1 MVLASGGYQGN
12 AELMARY
19 HGDRALTTRP
29 VARGGN
35 YNKGEGLEMALALGA
50 ATAGNFSLFHA
61 EPVDPR
67 SGEPEA
73 AIFCFPY
80 GVLVNHEGRA
90 LRRRGTRA
98 RSTPGTNAPPAR
110 SRPRP
115 SGVAWVVLDQ
125 QALAVPNV
133 RSGIRTDQPPV
144 RADTVDELAL
154 RLGVPRDA
162 LVATVAAYNDACP
175 DGDFDHAAPDGLAT
189 EGLTPPKSNW
199 ARPLSQGPYEA
210 YPIMAANVFTFGG
223 LKTTPPPRCWTAT
236 AASSRGLYAAG
247 EMTGLYYSNYTGS
260 TSVLRGAVFGRI
272 AGAERRRDP
281 GLTMRIWHQSFTVLD
296 DVPHYRDALRR
307 HLSAQVV
314 RRHHHRP
321 ARHGAGDLPVRLPR
335 HAHRLRLPRRAAQG
349 AVRRRPRCAPRTRGT
364 TRSSSPPS
372 RTPATRRSARSSTS
386 RSITFGQTSVLMA
399 GAARRLRRHRELH
412 RRARTPAPTQP
423 AQLPSRRAGRPDH
436 PGGRGVHRR
445 DGGVRRAPAAA
456 GRVHRRRPGGRS
468 QRGRT

>member
-1 MVLASGGYQGN
+1 MTRAWWTALTARGPRGPVEFRGRVVLASGGYQGN

-80 GVLVNHEGRA
+80 GVLVNQEGRRFTDEA
-90 LRRRGTRA
+90 RGPIDAWYERTTREIQA
-98 RSTPGTNAPPAR
+98 QTE
-110 SRPRP
+110 
-115 SGVAWVVLDQ
+115 GVAWVVLDQ
-125 QALAVPNV
+125 QSLAVPNV
-133 RSGIRTDQPPV
+133 RSGIRTDQSPV

-154 RLGVPRDA
+154 RLGLPRDA

-189 EGLTPPKSNW
+189 RGLTPPKSNW
-199 ARPLSQGPYEA
+199 ARPLTQGPFEA

-223 LKTTPPPRCWTAT
+223 LKTTP
-236 AASSRGLYAAG
+236 AAEVLDRDGDVIGGLFAAG

-272 AGAERRRDP
+272 AGAE
-281 GLTMRIWHQSFTVLD
+281 
-296 DVPHYRDALRR
+296 
-307 HLSAQVV
+307 
-314 RRHHHRP
+314 
-321 ARHGAGDLPVRLPR
+321 
-335 HAHRLRLPRRAAQG
+335 
-349 AVRRRPRCAPRTRGT
+349 
-364 TRSSSPPS
+364 
-372 RTPATRRSARSSTS
+372 
-386 RSITFGQTSVLMA
+386 
-399 GAARRLRRHRELH
+399 
-412 RRARTPAPTQP
+412 
-423 AQLPSRRAGRPDH
+423 
-436 PGGRGVHRR
+436 
-445 DGGVRRAPAAA
+445 AA
-456 GRVHRRRPGGRS
+456 GS
-468 QRGRT
+468 RG